1 MGRRRPFPDEAV
13 MKKSITAVLASF
25 LCAAALV
32 YAQGDIQLKENAPDS
47 YVVQKGDTLWSIAVK
62 FLKDPWRWPEIWRLN
77 QEQIRNPHEIVPGST
92 IVLDR
97 TGAGPGGD
105 GQPQLR
111 LGDAQPQQRLQLGQ
125 GGSTERLGPKI
136 YSEPI
141 SAEAIP
147 AIPANVIEPFLT
159 QPLVIE
165 NGGLAKAPRIIAT
178 QESRVYLGRGGIAY
192 VTGFGKSQEEIWQ
205 IYRQGRP
212 LVDPDDNRT
221 LGYEAVYLGTAR
233 VTRGGDPATVQ
244 IVSSK
249 QEITAGDRLVA
260 AGKPAPIKYAPHAPT
275 KQLKG
280 RVIGLYDG
288 LATAEGGRHSIISIN
303 KGARDGLEHGH
314 VLALYRRGAL
324 IADPES
330 GLSRDNAPKFQLP
343 DERYG
348 LAFVFRVFDN
358 VSYALVM
365 ESSRQLTPGDVVQ
378 TP

>member
-1 MGRRRPFPDEAV
+1 MQ
-13 MKKSITAVLASF
+13 KSITAVLALF

-32 YAQGDIQLKENAPDS
+32 HAQGDIQLKENAPDS
-47 YVVQKGDTLWSIAVK
+47 YVVQKGDTLWSIAIK

-97 TGAGPGGD
+97 TGAGVPGQPGD

-111 LGDAQPQQRLQLGQ
+111 LQLGR
-125 GGSTERLGPKI
+125 GGGTERLSPKA
-136 YSEPI
+136 YATPLG
-141 SAEAIP
+141 ADAIP
-147 AIPANVIEPFLT
+147 AIPAHVIEPFLT

-192 VTGFGKSQEEIWQ
+192 VTGFPRTEEEIWQ
-205 IYRQGRP
+205 VYRQGRP
-212 LVDPDDNRT
+212 LIDPDNQRT
-221 LGYEAVYLGTAR
+221 LGYEAVYLGTVR
-233 VTRGGDPATVQ
+233 ITRPGDPATVE
-244 IVSSK
+244 IISSK
-249 QEITAGDRLVA
+249 QEIATGDRLIA
-260 AGKPAPIKYAPHAPT
+260 AGRPAPVKYAPHAPA
-275 KQLKG
+275 KQVKG

-288 LATAEGGRHSIISIN
+288 LTTAEGGAYSIISIN

-324 IADPES
+324 IPDPES
-330 GLSRDNAPKFQLP
+330 GRSRDNSPMFQLP

-348 LAFVFRVFDN
+348 LAFVFRIFDN

-365 ESSRQLTPGDVVQ
+365 ESSRPLTPGDVVL

>member
-1 MGRRRPFPDEAV
+1 MQ
-13 MKKSITAVLASF
+13 KSITAVLAFF
-25 LCAAALV
+25 LCAALV
-32 YAQGDIQLKENAPDS
+32 HAQGDIPLKENAPDS
-47 YVVQKGDTLWSIAVK
+47 YVVQKGDTLWSIAIK
-62 FLKDPWRWPEIWRLN
+62 FLKDPWRWPELWRLN

-97 TGAGPGGD
+97 TGGAPGGD

-111 LGDAQPQQRLQLGQ
+111 LQLGR
-125 GGSTERLGPKI
+125 GSGTDRVGPKI
-136 YSEPI
+136 YSEPLD
-141 SAEAIP
+141 AEAIP

-165 NGGLAKAPRIIAT
+165 NGGLAKAPRIVAT
-178 QESRVYLGRGGIAY
+178 QESRVYLGRGGVAY
-192 VTGFGKSQEEIWQ
+192 VTGIGRTDEEVWQ
-205 IYRQGRP
+205 VYRQGRP
-212 LVDPDDNRT
+212 LIDPDDSKT

-233 VTRGGDPATVQ
+233 VTRSGDPATVQ

-260 AGKPAPIKYAPHAPT
+260 AGRPAPIKYAPHAPT
-275 KQLKG
+275 KALKG

-288 LATAEGGRHSIISIN
+288 LTTAEGGRFSIVSIN
-303 KGARDGLEHGH
+303 KGARDGVEHGH

-330 GLSRDNAPKFQLP
+330 GLSRDSAPKFQLP

-348 LAFVFRVFDN
+348 LVFVFRIFDN

-365 ESSRQLTPGDVVQ
+365 ESSRPLTPGDVVQ

>member
-1 MGRRRPFPDEAV
+1 MQ
-13 MKKSITAVLASF
+13 KSITAILAFF
-25 LCAAALV
+25 LCAAAFV

-47 YVVQKGDTLWSIAVK
+47 YVVQKGDTLWSIAIK

-97 TGAGPGGD
+97 TGGGPGGD

-111 LGDAQPQQRLQLGQ
+111 LQLGRG
-125 GGSTERLGPKI
+125 GGSERLSPKI
-136 YSEPI
+136 YSEPL
-141 SAEAIP
+141 SAEGIP
-147 AIPANVIEPFLT
+147 AIPAHVIEPFLT

-178 QESRVYLGRGGIAY
+178 QESRVYLGRDGIAY
-192 VTGFGKSQEEIWQ
+192 VTGFGGAPEEVWQ
-205 IYRQGRP
+205 VFRQGRP
-212 LVDPDDNRT
+212 LIDPDDNRT
-221 LGYEAVYLGTAR
+221 LGYEAVYLGTVR

-249 QEITAGDRLVA
+249 QEMTTGDRLVA
-260 AGKPAPIKYAPHAPT
+260 AGRPAPVKYAPHAPT
-275 KQLKG
+275 KPLKG

-288 LATAEGGRHSIISIN
+288 LRTSEGGTYSIVSIN
-303 KGARDGLEHGH
+303 RGARDGVEHGH
-314 VLALYRRGAL
+314 VLALYRRGAEVP
-324 IADPES
+324 DPES
-330 GLSRDNAPKFQLP
+330 GLSRDNSPKFQLP

-348 LAFVFRVFDN
+348 LVFVFRIFDN

-365 ESSRQLTPGDVVQ
+365 QSSRQLAPGDVVQ

>member
-1 MGRRRPFPDEAV
+1 MQ
-13 MKKSITAVLASF
+13 KSITALFALF
-25 LCAAALV
+25 LWAAALV
-32 YAQGDIQLKENAPDS
+32 HAQGDVQLKENAPDS

-62 FLKDPWRWPEIWRLN
+62 FLRDPWRWPEIWRLN

-97 TGAGPGGD
+97 TGSAPGGD

-111 LGDAQPQQRLQLGQ
+111 LQLGR
-125 GGSTERLGPKI
+125 GGGTERVAPKI
-136 YSEPI
+136 YSEPL

-147 AIPANVIEPFLT
+147 SIPASAIEPFLT
-159 QPLVIE
+159 EPLVIE
-165 NGGLAKAPRIIAT
+165 NGGLVKAPRIVAT

-192 VTGFGKSQEEIWQ
+192 VTGFGRSEEEVWQ
-205 IYRQGRP
+205 VYRQGRP

-244 IVSSK
+244 IVTSK

-260 AGKPAPIKYAPHAPT
+260 AGKPTVVKYAPHAPT
-275 KQLKG
+275 KRLTG

-288 LATAEGGRHSIISIN
+288 LPTAEGGRYSIVSIN
-303 KGARDGLEHGH
+303 KGARDGVEHGH
-314 VLALYRRGAL
+314 VLALYRRGAV

-348 LAFVFRVFDN
+348 LVFVFRIFDN

-365 ESSRQLTPGDVVQ
+365 ESSRPLTPGDVVQ

>member
-1 MGRRRPFPDEAV
+1 MQ
-13 MKKSITAVLASF
+13 KSITAVLALF

-32 YAQGDIQLKENAPDS
+32 HAQGDIQLKDNAPDS
-47 YVVQKGDTLWSIAVK
+47 YVVQKGDTLWSIAIK

-77 QEQIRNPHEIVPGST
+77 QEQIRNPHDIVPGST

-97 TGAGPGGD
+97 TGTGPGGD

-111 LGDAQPQQRLQLGQ
+111 LQLGR
-125 GGSTERLGPKI
+125 GGGTERLSPKA
-136 YSEPI
+136 YATPLGVD
-141 SAEAIP
+141 AIP
-147 AIPANVIEPFLT
+147 AIPAHVIEPFLT

-192 VTGFGKSQEEIWQ
+192 VTGFPRTEEEIWQ
-205 IYRQGRP
+205 VYRQGRP
-212 LVDPDDNRT
+212 LIDPDNEQT
-221 LGYEAVYLGTAR
+221 LGYEAVYLGTVR
-233 VTRGGDPATVQ
+233 ITRPGDPATVEV
-244 IVSSK
+244 ISSK
-249 QEITAGDRLVA
+249 QEIATGDRLIA
-260 AGKPAPIKYAPHAPT
+260 AGRPAPVKYAPHSPS
-275 KQLKG
+275 KKVKG

-288 LATAEGGRHSIISIN
+288 LTTAEGGAYSIISIN

-324 IADPES
+324 IPDPES
-330 GLSRDNAPKFQLP
+330 GRSRDNSPMFQLP

-348 LAFVFRVFDN
+348 LALVFRIFDN

-365 ESSRQLTPGDVVQ
+365 ESSRPLAPGDVVL